1 MTIAAVRLN
10 HAVLFVSD
18 LPRAID
24 FWTGAFGMTV
34 AATEPRADA
43 AFLRLDRSGN
53 HHDLGLFGIGAG
65 APPRARGTVGL
76 YHLAWQVDTVEDLEQ
91 ARLTLAERNA
101 YTGESSHGAT
111 KSVYGIDPD
120 GNEFE
125 VMWML
130 PREDWGAYADAAPV
144 DRLDLAEE
152 IRRWGGVGTAGH
164 LQPGPAEPSTR

>member
-18 LPRAID
+18 LERALR
-24 FWTGAFGMTV
+24 FWAEAFGMEIV
-34 AATEPRADA
+34 ARELRADA
-43 AFLRLDRSGN
+43 AFLRLPRSGN

-65 APPRARGTVGL
+65 APPRQRGTVGL
-76 YHLAWQVDTVEDLEQ
+76 YHLAWQVDTIDELEQ
-91 ARLTLAERNA
+91 ARMTLARLDA

-130 PREDWGAYADAAPV
+130 PREDWGEYENAAPV
-144 DRLDLAEE
+144 DRLDLRAEVA
-152 IRRWGGVGTAGH
+152 RWSGVGTAGRIV
-164 LQPGPAEPSTR
+164 PGSVAATA

>member
-18 LPRAID
+18 LERALR
-24 FWTGAFGMTV
+24 FWTDAFGMQVV
-34 AATEPRADA
+34 ARELRADA
-43 AFLRLDRSGN
+43 AFLRLPRSGN

-76 YHLAWQVDTVEDLEQ
+76 YHLAWQVDTIDELEQ
-91 ARLTLAERNA
+91 ARLTLAQLGA

-130 PREDWGAYADAAPV
+130 PREVWGEYEDAAPV
-144 DRLDLAEE
+144 DALDMGAEV
-152 IRRWGGVGTAGH
+152 RRWSGVGTALSVPSPS
-164 LQPGPAEPSTR
+164 LQAGA

>member
-18 LPRAID
+18 LERSLT
-24 FWTGAFGMTV
+24 FWTGAFGMEV
-34 AATEPRADA
+34 AAREPRANA
-43 AFLRLDRSGN
+43 AFLRLARSGN

-76 YHLAWQVDTVEDLEQ
+76 YHLAWQVDTIDELEQ
-91 ARLTLAERNA
+91 ARQTLAEFGA

-125 VMWML
+125 IMWML
-130 PREDWGAYADAAPV
+130 PREAWGEYEDAAPV
-144 DRLDLAEE
+144 DALDMAAEV
-152 IRRWGGVGTAGH
+152 RRWSGVGTA
-164 LQPGPAEPSTR
+164 LSVPSPSLEAGA